1 MDQDFIKRNEHVEF
15 AKRMEDEH
23 KRQNKRIDELEE
35 ALKQNSTLTVSV
47 EKMAVSMEQML
58 TEQKRQG
65 TRLEALEARDGEM
78 WRKSI
83 GYVVTTLLGLV
94 IGYLFNLFGGI

>member
-15 AKRMEDEH
+15 ARRMEDEH

-35 ALKQNSTLTVSV
+35 AIKQNSTLTVSV

-65 TRLEALEARDGEM
+65 TRLEVLEARDGEM

-83 GYVVTTLLGLV
+83 GYVVTTLLGLI

>member
-1 MDQDFIKRNEHVEF
+1 MDEGFIKRHEHTEF
-15 AKRMEDEH
+15 VKRMEEEH
-23 KRQNKRIDELEE
+23 KRQNKRLDALEE
-35 ALKQNSTLTVSV
+35 AVEQNTALTISV

-78 WRKSI
+78 WRKSV
-83 GYVVTTLLGLV
+83 GYVVTTLLGIA
-94 IGYLFNLFGGI
+94 IGYFF